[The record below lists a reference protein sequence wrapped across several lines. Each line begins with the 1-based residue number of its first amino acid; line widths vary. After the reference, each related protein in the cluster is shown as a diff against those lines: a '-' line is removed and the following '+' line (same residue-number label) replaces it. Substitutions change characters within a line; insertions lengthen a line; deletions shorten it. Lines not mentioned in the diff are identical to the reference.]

1 MSQNNMHELG
11 YGYKFFLNQI
21 TLFGVVMSIVYN
33 KIEHKLYCY
42 LLKKNGELN
51 YTSLQNITILPI
63 EKQLEEFDEY
73 YFKLIPPPE
82 HLKKY
87 ISEKQIKKEM

>member
-21 TLFGVVMSIVYN
+21 TLYGVVMSIMNN
-33 KIEHKLYCY
+33 KTEGRLYCY

-51 YTSLQNITILPI
+51 YTSLQYITILPI

-73 YFKLIPPPE
+73 YFKLIQPPE
-82 HLKKY
+82 HLKQY
-87 ISEKQIKKEM
+87 ISEKQIKTEI

>member
-1 MSQNNMHELG
+1 MSQNNDELG
-11 YGYKFFLNQI
+11 YGYEFFLNQI
-21 TLFGVVMSIVYN
+21 TLYGVVMSIIYN
-33 KIEHKLYCY
+33 KSEARLYCY
-42 LLKKNGELN
+42 LLKKTGELN
-51 YTSLQNITILPI
+51 YTSLQYITILPI